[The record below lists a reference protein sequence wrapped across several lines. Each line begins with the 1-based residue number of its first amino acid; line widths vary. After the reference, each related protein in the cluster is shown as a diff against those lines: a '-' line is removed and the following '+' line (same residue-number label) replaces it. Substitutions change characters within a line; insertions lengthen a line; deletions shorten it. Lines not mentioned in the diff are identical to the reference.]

1 MKIIF
6 CFSFITWKVKTS
18 VSFLG
23 INNWDVIAVVF
34 VLLFNIFG
42 SFVLLIFTF
51 METSLYWNT
60 EKAKWR
66 KVRERECF
74 DWNLFLS
81 SAAHY
86 CIITRCSLFWKL
98 EIVSWLFFLLLD
110 NLSENNLVSKNKDL
124 LKKIIDKKLTWK
136 LERFGKCIKTSI
148 YLGIILPRA

>member
-1 MKIIF
+1 MLLQWFLF
-6 CFSFITWKVKTS
+6 CYSISFEVLSSWYLHLWKHPY
-18 VSFLG
+18 
-23 INNWDVIAVVF
+23 I
-34 VLLFNIFG
+34 
-42 SFVLLIFTF
+42 
-51 METSLYWNT
+51 EHT

-110 NLSENNLVSKNKDL
+110 NLSENNLVSKIKDL